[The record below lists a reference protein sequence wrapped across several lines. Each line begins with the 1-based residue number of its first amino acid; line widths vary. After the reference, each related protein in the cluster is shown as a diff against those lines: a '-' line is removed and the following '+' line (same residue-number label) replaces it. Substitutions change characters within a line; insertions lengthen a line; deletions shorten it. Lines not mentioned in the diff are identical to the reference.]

1 MTAAAM
7 ATMATVEK
15 AKSTRPF
22 YLCDLFA
29 ETYAASGTRLELT
42 RSRCL
47 VWGSRGGEGWRS

>member
-22 YLCDLFA
+22 YLCDLFVK
-29 ETYAASGTRLELT
+29 TYAASGTRLELT
-42 RSRCL
+42 RSL
-47 VWGSRGGEGWRS
+47 DT